1 MNTKEK
7 IAIIGGTGNE
17 GKGLAFRWCRAG
29 YKIIIGSRKLE
40 KAQVAAAEIRNLV
53 GGDYIIDGKVNTEAA
68 SDGDIIIVT
77 VPFHAHREILISIR
91 DYVQGKIVI
100 DVTVP
105 LMPPLITKVQLPSI
119 GSAAQEAQQLLGSG
133 VYVVS
138 AFQNISYDLLIK
150 DQQVDCDVLVCSHSM
165 EAKQKVM
172 QLVSDAG
179 LVGWDAGPLENSCIA
194 EGLTSILIGIN
205 KQYGIKNAG
214 IKITGVHK

>member
-1 MNTKEK
+1 MKET

-17 GKGLAFRWCRAG
+17 GKGLAYRWSRAG

-40 KAQVAAAEIRNLV
+40 KAQIASAEIKSLV
-53 GGDYIIDGKVNTEAA
+53 GENYIIEGKVNTEAA
-68 SDGDIIIVT
+68 TNGDIVVLT

-91 DYVQGKIVI
+91 DYVQGKIFV

-105 LMPPLITKVQLPSI
+105 IIPPLVTKVQLPSI

-150 DQQVDCDVLVCSHSM
+150 DREVECDVLVCSHSV

-179 LVGWDAGPLENSCIA
+179 LVGWDAGPLENSCVA

-214 IKITGVHK
+214 IKITGIHR

>member
-1 MNTKEK
+1 MKET

-17 GKGLAFRWCRAG
+17 GKGLAYRWSRAG

-40 KAQVAAAEIRNLV
+40 KAQIASAEIKSLV
-53 GGDYIIDGKVNTEAA
+53 GEDYIIEGKVNTEAA
-68 SDGDIIIVT
+68 TNGDIVVLT

-91 DYVQGKIVI
+91 DYVQGKIFV

-105 LMPPLITKVQLPSI
+105 IIPPLVTKVQLPSI

-138 AFQNISYDLLIK
+138 AFQNISYDLLTK
-150 DQQVDCDVLVCSHSM
+150 DQQVECDVLVCSHSA

-179 LVGWDAGPLENSCIA
+179 LVGWDAGPLENSCVV

-214 IKITGVHK
+214 IKITGIHR